1 MHPSKPWTVPVT
13 QLSRREFF
21 SIPLASLFVQKAAAP
36 PRHAGLALPTA
47 LPHIASH
54 DPTGERA
61 WLGAG
66 EECPDCRGLGL
77 ITCPACDGTGR
88 WTEASESAGLVR
100 REAARQAG
108 RCACCNEWGGVA
120 CPTCDGIGVVSCLD
134 LDSPVHSIKT
144 L

>member
-21 SIPLASLFVQKAAAP
+21 SITLASFFVQKAAPPAP
-36 PRHAGLALPTA
+36 RGPRIPTT

-66 EECPDCRGLGL
+66 EECPDCRGLG
-77 ITCPACDGTGR
+77 
-88 WTEASESAGLVR
+88 
-100 REAARQAG
+100 
-108 RCACCNEWGGVA
+108 
-120 CPTCDGIGVVSCLD
+120 
-134 LDSPVHSIKT
+134 
-144 L
+144 